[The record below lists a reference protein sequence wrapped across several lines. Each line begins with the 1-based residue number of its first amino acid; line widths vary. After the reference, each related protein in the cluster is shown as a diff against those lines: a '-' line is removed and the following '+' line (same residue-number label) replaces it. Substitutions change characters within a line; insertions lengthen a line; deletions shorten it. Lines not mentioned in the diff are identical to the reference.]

1 MQNKTC
7 RKSSSCPQNFKDQR
21 YLIRCLLVCTA
32 LFSCGCA
39 SSYSSQGVKYSGK
52 NTKIYTPLPIRVHE
66 DKLVQMLETI
76 SNLLGTGYH
85 YGGESIRGFDCSG
98 FVQYIYKDTF
108 EAHLPRTSRQLSKIG
123 AKISPEK
130 LKRGD
135 LVFFRLNSSQ
145 IDHVGIYLD
154 RNLFAHASSS
164 RGVTMGNL
172 DNRYYKKRL
181 VKAVRLLEITASSRQ

>member
-7 RKSSSCPQNFKDQR
+7 RISSSSPQNIKDR
-21 YLIRCLLVCTA
+21 RHLIRCLLVCTT
-32 LFSCGCA
+32 LFFCGCT

-52 NTKIYTPLPIRVHE
+52 NTKIYTPLPIRADE

-76 SNLLGTGYH
+76 STLLGTDYH
-85 YGGESIRGFDCSG
+85 YGGESVRGFDCSG

-123 AKISPEK
+123 AKISPGK
-130 LKRGD
+130 LRRGD
-135 LVFFRLNSSQ
+135 LVFFKLNSHQ

-154 RNLFAHASSS
+154 RNLFVHASSS

-172 DNRYYKKRL
+172 DERYYKKRF
-181 VKAVRLLEITASSRQ
+181 VKAVRLLEIKASFRQ